1 MRAIAIH
8 EDGTAP
14 TMVHL
19 PRPEAGPGEV
29 LVRVRTS
36 SLNGF
41 DVAAAAGMLKGMME
55 HRFPVVL
62 GKDFA
67 GTVEAIGEDVD
78 RFAVG
83 DPVFGVVMKQFLGDG
98 ALGEFVA
105 VSAEYGITRTP
116 DRLEPATAGALG
128 LAGTAAVNAI
138 DAVKPQA
145 GETVLI
151 SGATGGVGAIAIQ
164 YAAAAGARVV
174 ATALPGAEADFV
186 RELGADHVVDHTGDL
201 AGQVREIAPDGVHAI
216 VHLAGDAAALT
227 ELLVPDGRLAS
238 TIGFGPEQ
246 DDRAI
251 SIVANPDGPTL
262 DRLAGDAAAGR
273 LRVPVSRTYALNDV
287 PTAFADFAAGTVG
300 KLAVTVPEGA

>member
-8 EDGTAP
+8 EDSTAP
-14 TMVHL
+14 TMVDL

-41 DVAAAAGMLKGMME
+41 DVAAAAGMLQGMME

-67 GTVEAIGEDVD
+67 GTVEAIGEGVD

-98 ALGEFVA
+98 ALGEFV
-105 VSAEYGITRTP
+105 VVTAEYGIARTP
-116 DRLEPATAGALG
+116 AGLEPATAGALG

-174 ATALPGAEADFV
+174 ATARPGAEADFV

-201 AGQVREIAPDGVHAI
+201 ADQVRGITPGGVHAI
-216 VHLAGDAAALT
+216 VHLVGDGTALA
-227 ELLVPDGRLAS
+227 ELLVTDGRFAS

-251 SIVANPDGPTL
+251 AIVANPDGPTL

-273 LRVPVSRTYALNDV
+273 LRVPVSRTYTLNDV

-300 KLAVTVPEGA
+300 KLAVIVPEGA